1 MLHAIILLMI
11 VITWS
16 HFENWLSQKQT
27 SNISTRT
34 LTVSADT
41 NSSGKMDRIRQVVGD
56 LTVKKPQTEG
66 GRESRVSSW
75 VIFKE

>member
-27 SNISTRT
+27 SNISKRT